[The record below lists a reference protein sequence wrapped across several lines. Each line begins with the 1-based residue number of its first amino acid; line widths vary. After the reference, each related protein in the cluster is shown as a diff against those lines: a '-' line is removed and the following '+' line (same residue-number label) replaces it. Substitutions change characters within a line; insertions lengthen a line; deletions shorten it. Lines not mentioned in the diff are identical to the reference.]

1 MLIRVILEENI
12 QISKNE
18 KSASGLKSSKNRII
32 LLLCSNASEDNV
44 IKSMLIIDK
53 PISNKSW

>member
-32 LLLCSNASEDNV
+32 LFLCSNASEDNV
-44 IKSMLIIDK
+44 IKSMLIVDK
-53 PISNKSW
+53 PISNKS